1 MEYRF
6 HLQRTQAPME
16 KTLFRPEYR
25 ILLGLVRQARKDAQ
39 ITQDDLAARI
49 QAPQSTITKWETGQ
63 QRMDLLEF
71 WSYCRGIEVNPIDL
85 LQRFQDALEEEE
97 RGRQG

>member
-1 MEYRF
+1 
-6 HLQRTQAPME
+6 ME

-39 ITQDDLAARI
+39 ITQDTLAARI
-49 QAPQSTITKWETGQ
+49 QTPQSTITKWETGQ

-71 WSYCRGIEVNPIDL
+71 WSYCRGIETNPIEL
-85 LQRFQDALEEEE
+85 LQRFQDALETENQAH
-97 RGRQG
+97 RS